1 MLTLVFLLSILALFN
16 GFQSS
21 LQRISRTNLR
31 QTKHECDVCVLG
43 GGPAGMAISWLLQ
56 EQQKC
61 KVILVDPKGNLEK
74 TWYPNYGEWRDEWHT
89 ISERLRLPEI
99 KECTTTEWE
108 KTDCFFGGSYDLPM
122 DHRLTLPRPYVRV
135 DRVKLQKLFRS
146 RFLAADGQILASKV
160 NARQISHNIFD
171 QGISHHGKGTTLSLE
186 NNDVIESRVVIDATG
201 FETQL
206 TAKEEPHVAGRSK
219 TLPLGYQIAYGFIAT
234 VDHLGPYDFNAMTLF
249 DYRYSQSMLDIS
261 NSAHNLAIC

>member
-16 GFQSS
+16 GFQSPI
-21 LQRISRTNLR
+21 QRISWMNLR

-108 KTDCFFGGSYDLPM
+108 KTDCFFGGSYDLLM

-146 RFLAADGQILASKV
+146 RFLAADGQIVASKV

-249 DYRYSQSMLDIS
+249 DYR
-261 NSAHNLAIC
+261 